1 MKYYHRNYFILLT
14 ASALTTVLWSL
25 TYTTSRYRTRFS
37 LMMEVD
43 GIAETYGFV
52 ENIGLWPNIP
62 GRNFNKNYFFVAD
75 NVVHIYINIGMENH
89 TCLQCSKIYI

>member
-1 MKYYHRNYFILLT
+1 MKYFHRKYFFLLT

-43 GIAETYGFV
+43 GIAEMSGFV
-52 ENIGLWPNIP
+52 ENIGLRPNIP

-75 NVVHIYINIGMENH
+75 NVVHIYI
-89 TCLQCSKIYI
+89 CLLYTSRCV